1 VTAALGFRRLGVAV
15 IVVVAV
21 SIGMLAL
28 SSLLISADTAREA
41 VRSQIRAV
49 TGLEPVLRG
58 PVSVSL
64 FPSGA
69 VNFAD
74 VILGDSHNNEPALA
88 AERLIAHLHLL
99 PLLVGRI
106 EISDIAL
113 VHPRIAIT
121 FSSTGESNWSAL
133 LEALARAAKP
143 NAGSSDEM
151 VSFSEIR
158 IDGGTIIA
166 RDSAHGVTETLS
178 DAELSLAWPSI
189 SKSFAATGHFV
200 WRDSPVE
207 GSITVSDFLAALTGE
222 RSGLKFRVSGAPLK
236 LAFDGFMS
244 TQPTLKIEGMLAAD
258 GDSLRDT
265 LHWIGQK
272 PLPGGG
278 FSHFALKAKTDL
290 VGGTI
295 ALSQANIDLDGN
307 SAEGVLTYAA
317 DGRRTLQGTLAADN
331 LDLTPYISTVRLMAA
346 DAHDWDRMPIKVDGF
361 NNFDLDLRLSAAR
374 VVIGNAKL
382 GRTGVAANLRKG
394 QLVVTVGESQAFG
407 GEITGSFGIANAT
420 AGVDLKSQMQFA
432 DVDLQSCL
440 GELFG
445 IRNLEGKGNLNV
457 ALEGSGSSVMGVTS
471 TLNGTAT
478 LTADEGALTGFNIEQ
493 LLRRLIGRPLSG
505 TGGLR
510 SGRTPY
516 NKLTAT
522 FKVVEGTASIDELR
536 IDGPTVKVALDGSA
550 SIPTRE
556 VDLKGTASLVPA
568 AGDAATAFELPFVV
582 QGPWDDFIIIPDA
595 PTLERR
601 SSAVGHLLDAIKDRK
616 TRDAVTSTL
625 DRVTGGGARPAPP
638 TSDGQSAQPQ

>member
-1 VTAALGFRRLGVAV
+1 
-15 IVVVAV
+15 
-21 SIGMLAL
+21 
-28 SSLLISADTAREA
+28 
-41 VRSQIRAV
+41 
-49 TGLEPVLRG
+49 
-58 PVSVSL
+58 
-64 FPSGA
+64 
-69 VNFAD
+69 
-74 VILGDSHNNEPALA
+74 
-88 AERLIAHLHLL
+88 
-99 PLLVGRI
+99 
-106 EISDIAL
+106 
-113 VHPRIAIT
+113 
-121 FSSTGESNWSAL
+121 
-133 LEALARAAKP
+133 
-143 NAGSSDEM
+143 
-151 VSFSEIR
+151 
-158 IDGGTIIA
+158 
-166 RDSAHGVTETLS
+166 
-178 DAELSLAWPSI
+178 
-189 SKSFAATGHFV
+189 
-200 WRDSPVE
+200 
-207 GSITVSDFLAALTGE
+207 
-222 RSGLKFRVSGAPLK
+222 
-236 LAFDGFMS
+236 
-244 TQPTLKIEGMLAAD
+244 
-258 GDSLRDT
+258 
-265 LHWIGQK
+265 
-272 PLPGGG
+272 
-278 FSHFALKAKTDL
+278 
-290 VGGTI
+290 
-295 ALSQANIDLDGN
+295 
-307 SAEGVLTYAA
+307 
-317 DGRRTLQGTLAADN
+317 
-331 LDLTPYISTVRLMAA
+331 
-346 DAHDWDRMPIKVDGF
+346 
-361 NNFDLDLRLSAAR
+361 
-374 VVIGNAKL
+374 VIGNAKL